1 MLYLKYLLED
11 FTELSIET
19 QCDIVVAL
27 QEALDNGMITPMHI
41 KIVRMYVRRYSIE
54 TIAFKLGLTSSMV
67 RDTLTSLLRYLETK
81 TGYSD
86 RRVLRK
92 HPKYNDS
99 ILARCNVI
107 AIEELTQLEE
117 YERAKQH
124 RKIDRKKKKKYDRF
138 KEEYSKERI
147 GYQGS
152 ERKRQRFVWYGTED
166 SDDE

>member
-54 TIAFKLGLTSSMV
+54 TIAFKLGLTSIMV

-92 HPKYNDS
+92 HPKYSDS
-99 ILARCNVI
+99 ILARCNII
-107 AIEELTQLEE
+107 ALEE
-117 YERAKQH
+117 M
-124 RKIDRKKKKKYDRF
+124 
-138 KEEYSKERI
+138 
-147 GYQGS
+147 
-152 ERKRQRFVWYGTED
+152 T
-166 SDDE
+166 